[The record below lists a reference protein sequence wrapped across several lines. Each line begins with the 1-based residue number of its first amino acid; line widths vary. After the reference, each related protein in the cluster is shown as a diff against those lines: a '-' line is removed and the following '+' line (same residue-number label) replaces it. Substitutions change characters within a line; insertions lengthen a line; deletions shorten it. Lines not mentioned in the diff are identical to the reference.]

1 MLTIKTNKYMKRTF
15 AAFLLLVLCL
25 SPAMAEEPQAE
36 IKFDKITHD
45 FGQFTE
51 ANALVSTIF
60 TFTNVGDAPL
70 VITQCVASC
79 GCTVPTYSDKPIP
92 PGKTGQIKVTYN
104 GKGRVFGPFSKVIT
118 VMTNAKTKMTRLSIK
133 GEMVE
138 KKQ

>member
-1 MLTIKTNKYMKRTF
+1 MKRSLLS
-15 AAFLLLVLCL
+15 LLLLCACFAPMM
-25 SPAMAEEPQAE
+25 SEEPQAE

-51 ANALVSTIF
+51 ANALVSCTF

-79 GCTVPTYSDKPIP
+79 GCTVPTYSDKPIE

-104 GKGRVFGPFSKVIT
+104 GNGRVFGPFTKVIT
-118 VMTNAKTKMTRLSIK
+118 VMSNAKTKMTRLSIK

-138 KKQ
+138 KKN

>member
-1 MLTIKTNKYMKRTF
+1 MKRSLLS
-15 AAFLLLVLCL
+15 LLLLCACFA
-25 SPAMAEEPQAE
+25 PMMADEPQAE

-51 ANALVSTIF
+51 ANALVSCTF

-79 GCTVPTYSDKPIP
+79 GCTVPTYSDKPIE

-104 GKGRVFGPFSKVIT
+104 GKGRVFGPFTKVIT
-118 VMTNAKTKMTRLSIK
+118 VMSNAKTKMTRLSIK

-138 KKQ
+138 KKN